1 MFVLIWYWHISST
14 FISIL
19 NSFLIKLS
27 ILKQRIY
34 IVQIT
39 FEKQNI
45 IYCSNMYFAW
55 ILTLPF
61 YLQQLENR
69 RSSSLST
76 PVRKK
81 PPELTVTRADED
93 LKPPQR
99 SSSHSFLNVFFQR
112 RRSSDTSKR
121 SRSPSPIRNSADKRN
136 KFSYEKTSSLS
147 SQEDPADFLLSA
159 NPNDI
164 SDMSDVEKSYLKID
178 DSIQSKNFP
187 RSFFFNVRV
196 TFLN

>member
-1 MFVLIWYWHISST
+1 MH
-14 FISIL
+14 
-19 NSFLIKLS
+19 
-27 ILKQRIY
+27 
-34 IVQIT
+34 IT
-39 FEKQNI
+39 FEKQLK
-45 IYCSNMYFAW
+45 YWSW

-61 YLQQLENR
+61 YLQQLESR

-93 LKPPQR
+93 SKPPQR

-121 SRSPSPIRNSADKRN
+121 SRSPSPIRNSSIDKRN

-147 SQEDPADFLLSA
+147 SQEDPTDFLLLA
-159 NPNDI
+159 NPNDV
-164 SDMSDVEKSYLKID
+164 SDVSDVEKSYLKID

-187 RSFFFNVRV
+187 LSFISFLRIMIFFIVQL
-196 TFLN
+196 F